1 MYLFEKDPKA
11 RTKLDPEHRLEH
23 LLRHPAESPG
33 LARNLHPGRSLARN
47 LHPDRSLVRDHRRN
61 PDRSPVR
68 NLRPDRSLALGR
80 HPSPGPVP
88 ARDPSPDHHLD
99 LTVNRDQDPVARS
112 RGTRLNQDPDRSQL
126 QGLVLDP
133 RLNLAV
139 DPRRVQNPGRSRG
152 LARGRDRA
160 VVVAAGL
167 VVAVPTVVQIVN
179 K

>member
-23 LLRHPAESPG
+23 LLKHPAESPG
-33 LARNLHPGRSLARN
+33 LARNLR
-47 LHPDRSLVRDHRRN
+47 PDRSLAPDHHRN

-68 NLRPDRSLALGR
+68 NLHPDRSPALGHHR
-80 HPSPGPVP
+80 NLDPVP
-88 ARDPSPDHHLD
+88 APDPSRDPRLD
-99 LTVNRDQDPVARS
+99 LTVNRDQDPVPRS

-126 QGLVLDP
+126 RDLVLDR

-139 DPRRVQNPGRSRG
+139 DPRRARNPGRSRV

-160 VVVAAGL
+160 VVVVAGL
-167 VVAVPTVVQIVN
+167 VVAVLTVVQIVN
-179 K
+179 KRERRF